1 MFHPTGRQTA
11 LRDKVAL
18 HVPTAQITNLPTSVA
33 LYAEGEP
40 RATYTV
46 MSTPVAGAGGTY
58 HVVSGIVTDDVDESR
73 NYRANVIGGTSPTYA
88 RTFAAGRYARSGAGE
103 AAWVPYSASP
113 AFNKNIG
120 LAAASGSGVGS
131 HTNRKIVTPA
141 STHVHKSDWSALTLV
156 ADSSAVGGV
165 SATVGHIAFAE
176 AYSDFRGRLTRSSA
190 TTYPPELRTQT
201 CYTKTDDSDASD
213 TAQGVPRQRCAGTWL
228 FEAQAGDQVAIEWLA
243 HLQSNTQADVV
254 NTNSTIKVRLMN

>member
-1 MFHPTGRQTA
+1 MR
-11 LRDKVAL
+11 
-18 HVPTAQITNLPTSVA
+18 
-33 LYAEGEP
+33 
-40 RATYTV
+40 RA
-46 MSTPVAGAGGTY
+46 SAGLAGG
-58 HVVSGIVTDDVDESR
+58 G
-73 NYRANVIGGTSPTYA
+73 
-88 RTFAAGRYARSGAGE
+88 
-103 AAWVPYSASP
+103 
-113 AFNKNIG
+113 
-120 LAAASGSGVGS
+120 AAAAHVLRRRPDPSSG
-131 HTNRKIVTPA
+131 TTVTPA

-165 SATVGHIAFAE
+165 SATAGHIAFAE
-176 AYSDFRGRLTRSSA
+176 AGSAWISVSFELVSDADDAGAQLYSDFRGRLTRSSA

-213 TAQGVPRQRCAGTWL
+213 TTQGVPQQRCAGTWL